1 MIEFK
6 NVSVSF
12 DGKNLFSGLNLF
24 ISKGDKIVIT
34 GKSGLGK
41 STLLKLIL
49 GFAMPDNGFIYFNG
63 LKIDRHSVWNVR
75 KSTAFVTQNCDIG
88 EGPVISQ
95 IKKYFDYKS
104 NRHHSIEKLNQLL
117 DYFLLSRDLLNK
129 NIEELSG
136 GERQRFGIITAL
148 LLNREVF
155 LLDEITSA
163 LDSDLKKLTADYF
176 LNNPNLTVIA
186 ISHDEIWQ
194 KNPNVKLIMPELLS
208 GR

>member
-12 DGKNLFSGLNLF
+12 DGRNLFSGLNLF

-49 GFAMPDNGFIYFNG
+49 GFAMPDNGLIYFNG

-75 KSTAFVTQNCDIG
+75 KSTAYVTQNCDIG

-95 IKKYFDYKS
+95 IRKYFNYKS
-104 NRHHSIEKLNQLL
+104 NRHQSIEKLNQLM
-117 DYFLLSRDLLNK
+117 DYFLLSRNLLNK

-163 LDSDLKKLTADYF
+163 LDSDLKKITADYF
-176 LNNPNLTVIA
+176 LNNPKLTVIA

-194 KNPNVKLIMPELLS
+194 KNPNVKLIMPEWS
-208 GR
+208 GGR